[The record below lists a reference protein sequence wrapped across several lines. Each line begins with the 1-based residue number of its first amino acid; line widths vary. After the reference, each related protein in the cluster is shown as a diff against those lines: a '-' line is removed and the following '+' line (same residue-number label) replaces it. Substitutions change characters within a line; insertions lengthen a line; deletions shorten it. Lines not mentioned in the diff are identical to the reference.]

1 MAKTWILDT
10 ETKGT
15 GAHVVPLEKTLKKP
29 SPEQDLAVVALERPP
44 RATESIEPPAPLR
57 FKIVDVRSSRLL
69 AEGISARATLDLL
82 DGIGSVV
89 DIRVYV
95 WTRLAKRWR
104 LLTLH
109 EQRALW
115 GFRRQSGRSLAST
128 RGLGVSSSHVQR
140 APLDRSVDEE

>member
-15 GAHVVPLEKTLKKP
+15 GAHVVPLEKALKKP

-44 RATESIEPPAPLR
+44 RATESIEPLAPLT
-57 FKIVDVRSSRLL
+57 FKIVDIRSSRVL
-69 AEGISARATLDLL
+69 AEGISARATVDLL
-82 DGIGSVV
+82 EQVDSVV

-95 WTRLAKRWR
+95 WARLAKRWR
-104 LLTLH
+104 LLTLD

-115 GFRRQSGRSLAST
+115 DFRGAH
-128 RGLGVSSSHVQR
+128 G
-140 APLDRSVDEE
+140 